1 MQRITRLLSGSD
13 PDNPDSNPSRSK
25 RWRFPATLA
34 ILLASGTLLATQVDV
49 RGTFMPGLY
58 FQSTTDGVL
67 RPGDSREIRA
77 NGVDKQRFYRAS
89 VDKAGKLSESYEED
103 GKPHAIDKSVR
114 AWVNEMTR
122 LATAPPPPPPP
133 VPAATSAAPAPPAPP
148 RKFDGTVELIGPPA
162 PPPAAP
168 PAPPA
173 PPAISESASFKEILR
188 LVAADQG
195 VIRAMG
201 NPLTVLPD
209 SVDGNLRLSGINDRQ
224 GEALLSFD
232 LSGPNGRNKVT
243 VAAERED
250 GVWQIET
257 LRLRP
262 VGR

>member
-13 PDNPDSNPSRSK
+13 PENPTAGK
-25 RWRFPATLA
+25 RWRLPAALA

-49 RGTFMPGLY
+49 RGTFMPDLH

-89 VDKAGKLSESYEED
+89 VDKAGKLTETYEEN
-103 GKPHAIDKSVR
+103 GKPHPIDKSVR

-122 LATAPPPPPPP
+122 LATTPPPHPPMPPGAPDAPPPPPPP
-133 VPAATSAAPAPPAPP
+133 APAGL
-148 RKFDGTVELIGPPA
+148 DGTVNLIGPP

-188 LVAADQG
+188 LVAADPA

-209 SVDGNLRLSGINDRQ
+209 SVVGSLDLSATG
-224 GEALLSFD
+224 GEALFNFN
-232 LSGPNGRNKVT
+232 LSGPNGRNKVI
-243 VAAERED
+243 VSAEREN
-250 GVWQIET
+250 GVWKVQT
-257 LRLRP
+257 LTLHP
-262 VGR
+262 VAG